1 MPSKAFVTLLMII
14 GSTMGGL
21 VPLLFGADMLS
32 YSSVIGSGIGGLLG
46 IYLSFKL
53 SSFF

>member
-14 GSTMGGL
+14 GSTIGGL
-21 VPLLFGADMLS
+21 VPLLFGAGMLS

-46 IYLSFKL
+46 IYLAFKL
-53 SSFF
+53 AKLF